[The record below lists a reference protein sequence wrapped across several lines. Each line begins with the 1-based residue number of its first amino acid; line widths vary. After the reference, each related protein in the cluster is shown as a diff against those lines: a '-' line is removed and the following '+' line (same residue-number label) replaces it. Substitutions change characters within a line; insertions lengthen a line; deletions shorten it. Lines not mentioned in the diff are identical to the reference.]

1 MVKFFKQ
8 TKYYNFIK
16 EKNIF
21 NGDLLNENNLNNAI
35 NQLKKEIDNAWS
47 ILQILRDDKPF
58 EWQPNIEYQEGEI
71 VYYSTKENPTLD
83 DIRKSYFIAKERADG
98 LDKNYAKVPTNQPLY
113 WDRIRKLDL
122 IPDFDSESYI
132 KYTGNVDW
140 TPSKDSDPVSL
151 KYYRE
156 NLNTKLEQTLKDYI
170 AFDNEKVFLPT
181 GNYNPVPKIYV
192 DNAINTMASTGT
204 AHNADFLKGI
214 DGDYYVRVDDNN
226 KLIARS
232 SDYNY
237 IRTTTQG
244 FLPGASSSTIGNLV
258 DKFREMHAENFIGT
272 ALQAKYADV
281 AEYYESDRDYEAG
294 TILSIGGS
302 KEVTK
307 YSPDLPLA
315 GIVSENPGFILNNL
329 FDKTHKVLIGLKGR
343 IYANTTHSIAKSEYV
358 YVNEFGEPFGSNEKL
373 RDYDLL
379 GIALED
385 SKDNKVL
392 LKV

>member
-1 MVKFFKQ
+1 
-8 TKYYNFIK
+8 
-16 EKNIF
+16 
-21 NGDLLNENNLNNAI
+21 
-35 NQLKKEIDNAWS
+35 
-47 ILQILRDDKPF
+47 
-58 EWQPNIEYQEGEI
+58 
-71 VYYSTKENPTLD
+71 
-83 DIRKSYFIAKERADG
+83 
-98 LDKNYAKVPTNQPLY
+98 
-113 WDRIRKLDL
+113 
-122 IPDFDSESYI
+122 
-132 KYTGNVDW
+132 
-140 TPSKDSDPVSL
+140 
-151 KYYRE
+151 
-156 NLNTKLEQTLKDYI
+156 
-170 AFDNEKVFLPT
+170 
-181 GNYNPVPKIYV
+181 
-192 DNAINTMASTGT
+192 
-204 AHNADFLKGI
+204 
-214 DGDYYVRVDDNN
+214 
-226 KLIARS
+226 
-232 SDYNY
+232 
-237 IRTTTQG
+237 
-244 FLPGASSSTIGNLV
+244 
-258 DKFREMHAENFIGT
+258 MHAENFIGT

-329 FDKTHKVLIGLKGR
+329 FDKEHKVLIGLKGR